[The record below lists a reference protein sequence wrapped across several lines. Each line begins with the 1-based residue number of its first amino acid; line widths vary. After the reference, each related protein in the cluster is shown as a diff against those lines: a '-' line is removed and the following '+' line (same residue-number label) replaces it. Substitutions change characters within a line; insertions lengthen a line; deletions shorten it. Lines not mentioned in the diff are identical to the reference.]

1 MAIRTQ
7 QRKKQQLLISVLG
20 LVVIVT
26 VGVVF
31 LGRGGAPEVPPPIP
45 PTSGEQII
53 PRVTIP
59 NELFIDRSF
68 QGLVPYDPVTLP
80 ENIGKNNPFKP

>member
-1 MAIRTQ
+1 MAVRTR

-26 VGVVF
+26 VGVLF
-31 LGRGGAPEVPPPIP
+31 LGRGGAPEVPPPP
-45 PTSGEQII
+45 VTGGQII
-53 PRVTIP
+53 PRVPIP